1 MNTNDENQ
9 LIELVEPETNDSSI
23 DQSELATLAG
33 FEPEPEPNPTD
44 NPIDQSELFE
54 PIQDPHTVKTQP
66 TLAGNPFAKAGLVG
80 VALMVVFGIGG
91 FFAAQLAGVDI
102 KKAPSLVKEKPPET
116 TQLVKKAEAK
126 EVGELKTQ
134 LAIASQERQLKAVE
148 ESKKPRVSA
157 KPTPKPE
164 SESTPKST
172 PPPSPPRS
180 PSPSPSPPP
189 SPPSPPRKV
198 VYTPPPKRVTPP
210 PPPPTV
216 NTERLVSSGVEIS
229 RSVQPLPQPLP
240 KPPPLSVREPPPE
253 PEPITE
259 PKTEADWQTFD
270 FAQVQTLAMIGSYGG
285 NTDITATSPNLIT
298 QTHVNTGSSVIFQT
312 GQMASAETVTPVI
325 CIPDQR
331 FIAQLTEPMTSSN
344 GWELLPTGTQIIMS
358 CESVEENG
366 MVVLNASTIL
376 QEGTEYPIKE
386 GAISIR
392 GEAGQ
397 PLIAQSWNNN
407 RREIAKR
414 DRTLFIIGALSK
426 VGEILN
432 EPESQS
438 SVVTNGGTSQTSNT
452 VTSSDPDILGAI
464 LEGGFEPL
472 TDQFAARNEQQLDA
486 LLNQETIWYIPAQA
500 QLQIFVNQS
509 FSL

>member
-54 PIQDPHTVKTQP
+54 PIQDPHTVKTKP

-80 VALMVVFGIGG
+80 VALMVVFGVGG

-148 ESKKPRVSA
+148 ESKKPRVSV

-172 PPPSPPRS
+172 PPSPPR
-180 PSPSPSPPP
+180 SPSPSPPP

-229 RSVQPLPQPLP
+229 RSVQPSPEPLP
-240 KPPPLSVREPPPE
+240 KPPPLNVREPPPE

-259 PKTEADWQTFD
+259 PKTEADWQT
-270 FAQVQTLAMIGSYGG
+270 LAMIGSYGS
-285 NTDITATSPNLIT
+285 NTGITATSPNLIA
-298 QTHVNTGSSVIFQT
+298 QTNLTLSQVEGVNTGSSVIFQT
-312 GQMASAETVTPVI
+312 GQMASAETVTPII

-344 GWELLPTGTQIIMS
+344 GWELLPTGTQIIMT
-358 CESVEENG
+358 CESVQENG
-366 MVVLNASTIL
+366 MVEMNALAIL

-392 GEAGQ
+392 GEEGQ
-397 PLIAQSWNNN
+397 PLIAQSWNNH
-407 RREIAKR
+407 RGEIAKR

-438 SVVTNGGTSQTSNT
+438 SVVTNGGTSQTSST
-452 VTSSDPDILGAI
+452 VTSSNPDILGAI

-472 TDQFAARNEQQLDA
+472 TDQVAARNEQQLDA
-486 LLNQETIWYIPAQA
+486 LLNQETIGYIPAKA